1 MATKSADA
9 LTLKDRLSRLNFVQ
23 AAKLLGENGSTLINQ
38 GGKFEIDPA
47 NVSLDDRRLV
57 VKFEGATVGMRLSKG
72 TRKRLKWKCS
82 ACSTTCEHA
91 GAVFSMILEDKTL
104 LGLAVPPPDDS
115 VPLELL
121 TEDQLIER
129 MLTERQQR
137 ASEEKMTL
145 KALTPNILWSDS
157 LITSAESGKTYR
169 VALRGWERG
178 ESYCTCPDFKKNTLG
193 TCKHIMFA
201 LAKAKR
207 KFTVAQRDTPY
218 QCNGISVHLLYGKDI
233 ELRLLLPKKI
243 PDAIAKVVAPLK
255 DRHLDDMHELLRR
268 VRQIEAAGYSVNI
281 YPDAEEYINQ
291 RLFLDRIR
299 SQVEAIRKD
308 PAAHPLRK
316 SLLKVELLPYQLDG
330 IAFAVGAGR
339 AILADEMGLGKT
351 IQGIGMAEL
360 LKREAGIKK
369 VLVVCPASVKSQWCS
384 EIRKFC
390 ESSCAIVIG
399 GAAERAQQY
408 NNDTFFT
415 VCNYEQVL
423 RDILSIEQV
432 KWDLIILDEGQRIKN
447 WEAKTSQVMKALRS
461 PFALVLSGT
470 PLENRLDELFSV
482 AEFIDDRKLG
492 PAFHFFHRHRVVDEH
507 GKILGY
513 KNLDD
518 LRRRLAPMLLR
529 RTRQSVMGQL
539 PPRTTDIVRITPTD
553 EQAQLHDEHMRVVSS
568 IVRKKFISEMD
579 LLRLQKALLMC
590 RMTANSTYLV
600 TKSQPS
606 YSSKLEKIGELVRAV
621 AEEKDRKVILF
632 SEWTTMLNL
641 IEPFLD
647 ECKLDYV
654 RLDGSVPQKKRQDL
668 VNKFQRDPHCRF
680 FLTTNAGATGLNL
693 QAANTII
700 NVDLPWNPAMLEQRI
715 GRAHRM
721 GQKRPVQVFILVTDG
736 TIEEKLLGTLAAKH
750 EMALA
755 ALDSASEVDEVTM
768 NSGMEELKRRL
779 EVLIGAKPEA
789 GLDVSEKDRLEAEAK
804 EKITRRDRMST
815 AGGQLLSSAF
825 GFLSQLVPQT
835 PDSDGLRMTTE
846 RLKAQLA
853 ECLDKDDQGQLRM
866 TITLPDAAALSTMA
880 ESLARLV
887 AFAGSPRHPN

>member
-539 PPRTTDIVRITPTD
+539 PPRTTEIVRITPTD

>member
-23 AAKLLGENGSTLINQ
+23 AAKLLGENGGSLINQ

-57 VKFEGATVGMRLSKG
+57 VLLGEATVGVRLSKG
-72 TRKRLKWKCS
+72 ARKRLEWNCS
-82 ACSTTCEHA
+82 ACSTSCEHA

-137 ASEEKMTL
+137 ANEEKMTL
-145 KALTPNILWSDS
+145 KALSPNELWSDS

-178 ESYCTCPDFKKNTLG
+178 ESYCSCPDFKKNTLG

-201 LAKAKR
+201 QGKARR
-207 KFTVAQRDTPY
+207 KFTAAQRDTPY
-218 QCNGISVHLLYGKDI
+218 QRKGISVHLLYGKEI
-233 ELRLLLPKKI
+233 ELRILLPQKI
-243 PDAIAKVVAPLK
+243 PDAIAKFVAPLK
-255 DRHLDDMHELLRR
+255 GRRLDDMHDLLGR
-268 VRQIEAAGYSVNI
+268 VRKIEAAGYPVNI
-281 YPDAEEYINQ
+281 YPDAEEFINQ

-299 SQVEAIRKD
+299 SHVEAIRKD
-308 PAAHPLRK
+308 PATHPLRK
-316 SLLKVELLPYQLDG
+316 SLLKVELLPYQMDG
-330 IAFAVGAGR
+330 IAFAAGAGR

-351 IQGIGMAEL
+351 IQGIGVAEL
-360 LKREAGIKK
+360 LKREVGIKK

-390 ESSCAIVIG
+390 DSTCDIVVG
-399 GAAERAQQY
+399 GAATRAQQY

-423 RDILSIEQV
+423 RDILAIERV

-518 LRRRLAPMLLR
+518 LRRRLKPMLLR
-529 RTRQSVMGQL
+529 RTRQGVMGQL
-539 PPRTTDIVRITPTD
+539 PPRTTEIVRITPTD
-553 EQAQLHDEHMRVVSS
+553 EQAQLHDEHMRVVS
-568 IVRKKFISEMD
+568 
-579 LLRLQKALLMC
+579 
-590 RMTANSTYLV
+590 
-600 TKSQPS
+600 
-606 YSSKLEKIGELVRAV
+606 
-621 AEEKDRKVILF
+621 
-632 SEWTTMLNL
+632 
-641 IEPFLD
+641 
-647 ECKLDYV
+647 
-654 RLDGSVPQKKRQDL
+654 
-668 VNKFQRDPHCRF
+668 
-680 FLTTNAGATGLNL
+680 
-693 QAANTII
+693 
-700 NVDLPWNPAMLEQRI
+700 
-715 GRAHRM
+715 
-721 GQKRPVQVFILVTDG
+721 
-736 TIEEKLLGTLAAKH
+736 
-750 EMALA
+750 
-755 ALDSASEVDEVTM
+755 
-768 NSGMEELKRRL
+768 
-779 EVLIGAKPEA
+779 
-789 GLDVSEKDRLEAEAK
+789 
-804 EKITRRDRMST
+804 
-815 AGGQLLSSAF
+815 
-825 GFLSQLVPQT
+825 
-835 PDSDGLRMTTE
+835 
-846 RLKAQLA
+846 
-853 ECLDKDDQGQLRM
+853 
-866 TITLPDAAALSTMA
+866 
-880 ESLARLV
+880 
-887 AFAGSPRHPN
+887 

>member
-9 LTLKDRLSRLNFVQ
+9 LTLKDRLSRLTFTQ
-23 AAKLLGENGSTLINQ
+23 AVKLLGENGAALIRQ

-47 NVSLDDRRLV
+47 NVTIDDRHLAV
-57 VKFEGATVGMRLSKG
+57 HIDTATVGMRLSKG
-72 TRKRLKWKCS
+72 ARKRLEWKCS

-115 VPLELL
+115 VPIELL

-129 MLTERQQR
+129 MLSDRRQR
-137 ASEEKMTL
+137 ASEEKMTI
-145 KALTPNILWSDS
+145 KALAPNELWSDS
-157 LITSAESGKTYR
+157 LITNAESGKTYR

-178 ESYCTCPDFKKNTLG
+178 ESYCSCPDFKKNTLG
-193 TCKHIMFA
+193 TCKHIMCVQERA
-201 LAKAKR
+201 RR
-207 KFTVAQRDTPY
+207 KFTAAQRATPY
-218 QCNGISVHLLYGKDI
+218 LRRGISVHLQYGKEI
-233 ELRLLLPKKI
+233 ELRILLPQKL
-243 PDAIAKVVAPLK
+243 PDAVAKLVAPLK
-255 DRHLDDMHELLRR
+255 GRRLDDMHELLKR
-268 VRQIEAAGYSVNI
+268 VRKIEAAGVPVNI

-291 RLFLDRIR
+291 RLFLDRIH
-299 SQVEAIRKD
+299 SQVEVIRQD
-308 PAAHPLRK
+308 PATHPLRK

-351 IQGIGMAEL
+351 IQGIGVAEL

-390 ESSCAIVIG
+390 NSTCDMVIG
-399 GAAERAQQY
+399 AAAERAQQY
-408 NNDTFFT
+408 NSDTFFT

-423 RDILSIEQV
+423 RDILAIELV

-447 WEAKTSQVMKALRS
+447 WEAKTTRVMKALRS

-492 PAFHFFHRHRVVDEH
+492 PAFHFYHRHRVVDEH

-529 RTRQSVMGQL
+529 RTRQGVMGQL
-539 PPRTTDIVRITPTD
+539 PPRTTEIIRITPTD
-553 EQAQLHDEHMRVVSS
+553 EQLELHDEHMQVVST

-590 RMTANSTYLV
+590 RMSANSTHLV
-600 TKSQPS
+600 TKSHPS
-606 YSSKLEKIGELVRAV
+606 YSSKLDKIGELIRAV
-621 AEEKDRKVILF
+621 AEEKDRKVVLF

-641 IEPFLD
+641 IEPYLG
-647 ECKLDYV
+647 ESKLDFV

-668 VNKFQRDPHCRF
+668 VNKFQRDPDCRF

-750 EMALA
+750 EMAMA
-755 ALDSASEVDEVTM
+755 ALDSDSEVNEVTM
-768 NSGMEELKRRL
+768 NSSMEELKRRL

-789 GLDVSEKDRLEAEAK
+789 GLDVSEKDRIESEAK
-804 EKITRRDRMST
+804 ANTVRRDRMAN
-815 AGGQLLSSAF
+815 AGGQLLASAF
-825 GFLSQLVPQT
+825 GFLAQLVPQPT
-835 PDSDGLRMTTE
+835 DHEALQLTTD
-846 RLKAQLA
+846 RLKSQLS
-853 ECLDKDDQGQLRM
+853 ECLEKDDQGQLRM

-887 AFAGSPRHPN
+887 SFAGAPR